1 MVEQQEQH
9 RATSNSCWLKI
20 ENFQFYIKLVLILC
34 YTKNDINN
42 FWRQFTSVLV
52 LSRISRANPGKLY
65 NLYGYV
71 SLLKNG

>member
-34 YTKNDINN
+34 YTKKI
-42 FWRQFTSVLV
+42 TST
-52 LSRISRANPGKLY
+52 ISGD
-65 NLYGYV
+65 NLHPC
-71 SLLKNG
+71 LCCKPW